1 MVPNQ
6 ARYRLNLLAESE
18 RGKLNNEI
26 WSQGLFHF
34 EADQKFHTMHTKI
47 GHAFK
52 FLSFHSHCFPH
63 YPQCEQRFTLLCQ
76 VREGI
81 VSPKCLYLAH
91 VKKQNK
97 LIDKQKKKSSD
108 ITISFLA
115 KQGNAHSSCC
125 HLMAMISQAECFI
138 SLDLRF
144 LIRK

>member
-1 MVPNQ
+1 MIPNQ
-6 ARYRLNLLAESE
+6 VQYRLNLLAESE
-18 RGKLNNEI
+18 RNKLKNEI
-26 WSQGLFHF
+26 WSQGFHF
-34 EADQKFHTMHTKI
+34 KAGQKFHTMCTKI

-52 FLSFHSHCFPH
+52 FISFHSHCFPH

-76 VREGI
+76 VTEGI
-81 VSPKCLYLAH
+81 VSPKRLYLAH
-91 VKKQNK
+91 VKQNK

-125 HLMAMISQAECFI
+125 HLMAIISQAKYFI
-138 SLDLRF
+138 SLGLRF